1 MADNAQIIW
10 NYFKSKGFT
19 DCGAAGLIGNL
30 YAESGL
36 IPTNLQNSFQN
47 KLGMTDSQYTS
58 AVDNGTYNNFIR
70 DKAGYG
76 LAQWTYWSRKQN
88 LLQFCQSRNKSI
100 GDLNTQ
106 LDFLY
111 QELTTGYSSLI
122 QILMTTD
129 SVLDAS
135 NAVLLQF
142 ERPANQGASVQQ
154 KRTSYGQQYYDRFTA
169 KGGNIM
175 TNSPLATYKR
185 ITSNKTTL
193 SNKTLNRISIHCF
206 VGQVTARSGVDYFAT
221 TNAECS
227 ANYVIGFD
235 GSIGL
240 SVEEKDRSWCTSSAN
255 NDKQAITIEVASD
268 KTEPY
273 QVTDEAY
280 KSLINLI
287 VDICQRNGKTK
298 TIWIPNKEK
307 ALAYKPQPNEIIF
320 TVHRWFANKSCPG
333 TYLYNLHSQISEEV
347 NARLTGVEEDEDMT
361 QEKFNEMMEN
371 YLTEL
376 AMKPATWEQNACLWA
391 QSKGLIAG
399 DTTGNV
405 MPKKFMTR
413 GELATV
419 LQRVYAELN
428 K

>member
-19 DCGAAGLIGNL
+19 DCGVAGLMGNL

-122 QILMTTD
+122 QTLMTTD
-129 SVLDAS
+129 SVLNAS

-154 KRTSYGQQYYDRFTA
+154 KRTSYGQQYYDRFVA

-193 SNKTLNRISIHCF
+193 SNKTFNRISIHCF

-273 QVTDEAY
+273 KVTDEAY
-280 KSLINLI
+280 KALINLI

-307 ALAYKPQPNEIIF
+307 ALEILKGYLGTLPWLAAMVGFPWSAYGVSQAF
-320 TVHRWFANKSCPG
+320 YYNKSK
-333 TYLYNLHSQISEEV
+333 
-347 NARLTGVEEDEDMT
+347 A
-361 QEKFNEMMEN
+361 EN
-371 YLTEL
+371 TSGGIVYE
-376 AMKPATWEQNACLWA
+376 
-391 QSKGLIAG
+391 
-399 DTTGNV
+399 TTVQTTSSAAPPPIEPVSAPINYVPNIDG
-405 MPKKFMTR
+405 
-413 GELATV
+413 GI
-419 LQRVYAELN
+419 
-428 K
+428 